1 MSTTKKYYGIYH
13 RPTDSW
19 AKYTPLSLYSFR
31 YEGFPKLLDK
41 SSSAKRVIT
50 NFITYCKWCR
60 PHELEFSLG
69 LEVVEIIPTFKSG
82 DVVFRQIF
90 NAEKLNSDKK

>member
-1 MSTTKKYYGIYH
+1 MPKKYYGIYH

-19 AKYTPLSLYSFR
+19 AKYTPLSLYSFS
-31 YEGFPKLLDK
+31 YDGFPRLLE
-41 SSSAKRVIT
+41 SQSSAKRVISG
-50 NFITYCKWCR
+50 FINYCKR
-60 PHELEFSLG
+60 FRKGDLEFCLG
-69 LEVVEIIPTFKSG
+69 LEVIEINPTFQSG